1 MTNIESINILEIIT
15 SILFRLVFAGNTI
28 LSRFFFFFLDIDLY
42 FLIPAVLAHIFNPTA
57 ELSLLIGMS
66 TKKAKLEIE
75 THPVTTEAKISKCS
89 NFCASYS

>member
-1 MTNIESINILEIIT
+1 M
-15 SILFRLVFAGNTI
+15 FRLVFAGNTI

-42 FLIPAVLAHIFNPTA
+42 FLIPAVLAHIFNPSA

-75 THPVTTEAKISKCS
+75 THPVTTEANISKCS